1 MAAWSKNNFFN
12 VVGMAGSELVGSTA
26 LPWSR
31 EVDEHSSAQSQPLAH
46 DSTRPESTGLR
57 LTGWST
63 PSLNCKSM
71 RSDAIGSSSSTT
83 PITGTEGPY
92 RVNVSGRVYSVMID
106 ETREASSGALRR
118 RTAGESSTCAN
129 HSSLSAL
136 IDAIKLP
143 KSLGRPGM
151 RGAESLEGGGGGR
164 RRRRGRGGSGSVG
177 MAGDSGERKCAYGW
191 CDGGEDGNGGCV
203 RTAGTTAVSV
213 RMVLR
218 SMTYRLRQG
227 RQTAAAHRSPPGTL
241 ATPRSYHGWH

>member
-1 MAAWSKNNFFN
+1 MPAYVSDT
-12 VVGMAGSELVGSTA
+12 GMRSISFTA
-26 LPWSR
+26 SRAVSRTSPGRLASMHIERNTSMVRRMIRQRSPWSR

-143 KSLGRPGM
+143 KSLGRPSSS
-151 RGAESLEGGGGGR
+151 RASDCCSAPL
-164 RRRRGRGGSGSVG
+164 
-177 MAGDSGERKCAYGW
+177 
-191 CDGGEDGNGGCV
+191 
-203 RTAGTTAVSV
+203 TAWNSCHAAFLPRLALKRPSFQRWRSCRLSSFFSSSSRAVI
-213 RMVLR
+213 
-218 SMTYRLRQG
+218 
-227 RQTAAAHRSPPGTL
+227 
-241 ATPRSYHGWH
+241 